1 MKNNMRE
8 KGLYSIGVWLL
19 TLLLIALGGAGCES
33 EETAEAEN
41 DSDVVAVVNKI
52 EITRK
57 NLREEIKFTKRKFRI
72 QKKDIL
78 PAEQVV
84 MLKTN
89 SLNELIK
96 QAMLLQEA
104 KRQGIKTTEQEIR
117 TEIERSQDGYDK
129 EGFRRS
135 LEIEEISQEFWNEK
149 QTNLL
154 KIKKLTETVLGSEIS
169 ISEQEIQAYYSKY
182 KEEFQKG
189 EQVRALHIM
198 VETED
203 EARRILKKLRKGE
216 SFSELAK
223 GHSLSPEGSTGGDMG
238 FFEAGTMP
246 KGFDDVFKLQIGKVS
261 GIIHTTF
268 GYHIFK
274 VKEKKPE
281 RSMNFEEAKEV
292 IHSKLLRQEQEQA
305 FQKWV
310 EAIKD
315 KSEIIID
322 YEILETI

>member
-1 MKNNMRE
+1 MKNNMKE

-19 TLLLIALGGAGCES
+19 TLLLIVLGGAGCES
-33 EETAEAEN
+33 EETVEAEN

-169 ISEQEIQAYYSKY
+169 VSEQEIQAYYNKY